1 MDSPNVLLVSVA
13 FVILVVPFPDS
24 DVILSG
30 DKTIQRPGLAFRC
43 RQSLSQQVGVQHIV
57 TAIGLFIAFLHDA
70 RHAEHIAGDD
80 LHSGIGDGLWHS
92 ALQVQSIGFFD
103 QCHRHGLIT
112 RNARGGGAAE
122 ERGVLLHAF
131 RIVGRT
137 FLLVQ
142 PLCAGQIDVAAR
154 V

>member
-1 MDSPNVLLVSVA
+1 MRGTPSISLVTTCILVSA
-13 FVILVVPFPDS
+13 
-24 DVILSG
+24 
-30 DKTIQRPGLAFRC
+30 
-43 RQSLSQQVGVQHIV
+43 
-57 TAIGLFIAFLHDA
+57 TA
-70 RHAEHIAGDD
+70 
-80 LHSGIGDGLWHS
+80 LWHS

-131 RIVGRT
+131 RIVART